1 MSKLL
6 THSVSLSSFE
16 NGNENAYFQM
26 LSQEF
31 NEIILKPLAKY
42 LAQKV
47 IETQ

>member
-6 THSVSLSSFE
+6 TLSVSLSSSE

-26 LSQEF
+26 FLSEL

-47 IETQ
+47 IGTQ